1 MVHIGQL
8 IQKEL
13 YRQNRS
19 ITWFAEQLCCS
30 RSNIYKIFSHS
41 DINTM
46 LLLKISV
53 ILHCNFF
60 RYYSDTLGNIEKCKL
75 FGYTVLFFILLIFL
89 ILSLLIKNRC
99 VMDVQLCN
107 LIKSYCI

>member
-13 YRQNRS
+13 YRQYRS

-60 RYYSDTLGNIEKCKL
+60 RYYSDTLGNIEK
-75 FGYTVLFFILLIFL
+75 
-89 ILSLLIKNRC
+89 
-99 VMDVQLCN
+99 M
-107 LIKSYCI
+107 

>member
-46 LLLKISV
+46 LLFKISV

-60 RYYSDTLGNIEKCKL
+60 RYYSESLEVIEKCKL
-75 FGYTVLFFILLIFL
+75 FGYIISSLIPFILF
-89 ILSLLIKNRC
+89 ILCPFIKR
-99 VMDVQLCN
+99 
-107 LIKSYCI
+107 IY

>member
-1 MVHIGQL
+1 MERVKLFMNEVGKQPVSYTHLDVYKRQ
-8 IQKEL
+8 EL

-60 RYYSDTLGNIEKCKL
+60 RYYSDTLGDIEK
-75 FGYTVLFFILLIFL
+75 
-89 ILSLLIKNRC
+89 
-99 VMDVQLCN
+99 M
-107 LIKSYCI
+107 

>member
-60 RYYSDTLGNIEKCKL
+60 RYYSDTLGDIEKNVNFLGTRFSFL
-75 FGYTVLFFILLIFL
+75 FCLFS
-89 ILSLLIKNRC
+89 LSC
-99 VMDVQLCN
+99 HC
-107 LIKSYCI
+107 

>member
-1 MVHIGQL
+1 MKALCAFHNFLLLNLREYKIVHIGQL

-13 YRQNRS
+13 YRQERS
-19 ITWFAEQLCCS
+19 VTWFAEQLCCS
-30 RSNIYKIFSHS
+30 RTNIYKIFLHS

-60 RYYSDTLGNIEKCKL
+60 QYYSDTLGDIEK
-75 FGYTVLFFILLIFL
+75 
-89 ILSLLIKNRC
+89 
-99 VMDVQLCN
+99 M
-107 LIKSYCI
+107 

>member
-41 DINTM
+41 DINNM
-46 LLLKISV
+46 LLLKISQ
-53 ILHCNFF
+53 IHHSNYI
-60 RYYSDTLGNIEKCKL
+60 RYYSYTLGEIEK
-75 FGYTVLFFILLIFL
+75 I
-89 ILSLLIKNRC
+89 
-99 VMDVQLCN
+99 
-107 LIKSYCI
+107 

>member
-46 LLLKISV
+46 LLFKISV
-53 ILHCNFF
+53 ILHRNFF
-60 RYYSDTLGNIEKCKL
+60 RYYSESLEVIEK
-75 FGYTVLFFILLIFL
+75 
-89 ILSLLIKNRC
+89 
-99 VMDVQLCN
+99 M
-107 LIKSYCI
+107 

>member
-1 MVHIGQL
+1 MKALCAFHNFLFMNLMEQVHIGQL

-60 RYYSDTLGNIEKCKL
+60 RYYSDTLGNIEK
-75 FGYTVLFFILLIFL
+75 
-89 ILSLLIKNRC
+89 
-99 VMDVQLCN
+99 M
-107 LIKSYCI
+107 